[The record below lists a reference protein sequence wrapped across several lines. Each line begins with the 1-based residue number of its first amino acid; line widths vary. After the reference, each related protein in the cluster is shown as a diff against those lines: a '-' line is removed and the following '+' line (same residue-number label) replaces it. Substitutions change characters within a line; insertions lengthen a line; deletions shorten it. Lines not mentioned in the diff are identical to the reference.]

1 MPRRAIPVLLG
12 LLAMLATAGAGAT
25 TFKIATIAPDGT
37 SWMQE
42 MRKGAELIQ
51 QQTDGRVQFRFF
63 PGGVMGNDRSVLRKI
78 RIGQLQGGAV
88 TAGGLMDI
96 SPNSQIYSLPLLFR
110 SLDEVDFV
118 RKRMDSVILDDL
130 LKQGFVSF
138 GLSEG
143 GFAYLMSNRPLRSTE
158 DLKGQKVWAP
168 EGDRISRAAFESM
181 NISPVPLPLSD
192 VLTGLQTGLIDTVAT
207 SYTGAIALQWH
218 TQVKYVTDM
227 PLMYIYGTMIIDSK
241 DFEKLD
247 QRDQETVR
255 EVMGDVFHRLNQQSR
270 SSNAEAREA
279 LQQQGITFV
288 EPSRDER
295 RIWENSTAG
304 AMERL
309 ADEGVF
315 SPDLLH
321 TLRGYLEEYRRRRAG
336 D

>member
-1 MPRRAIPVLLG
+1 MLRKATLCLFG
-12 LLAMLATAGAGAT
+12 LLAVLTAAGAGAA

-42 MRKGAELIQ
+42 MRKGAELIK

-96 SPNSQIYSLPLLFR
+96 SPNSQLYSLPLLFR
-110 SLDEVDFV
+110 SLDEVDYV

-130 LKQGFVSF
+130 LRQGYVSF

-143 GFAYLMSNRPLRSTE
+143 GFAYLMSNQPLRTTD

-207 SYTGAIALQWH
+207 SFTGAIALQWH

-227 PLMYIYGTMIIDSK
+227 PLMYIYGTMIIDRK

-247 QRDQETVR
+247 QQDQQTVR
-255 EVMGDVFHRLNQQSR
+255 EVMGDVFHRLNVQSR
-270 SSNAEAREA
+270 TSNAEARNA

-288 EPSRDER
+288 EPSPDER
-295 RIWENSTAG
+295 LVWENSTAR
-304 AMERL
+304 AMEQL
-309 ADEGVF
+309 AREGVF
-315 SPDLLH
+315 SPELLK
-321 TLRGYLEEYRRRRAG
+321 TLRGYLDDYRRRIG